1 MPSNN
6 DEWACGNEMQVLTFS
21 HRSQLSMQGQ
31 HNGNCIGSG
40 LRISIN
46 VPISMN

>member
-1 MPSNN
+1 MPSDN

-31 HNGNCIGSG
+31 RTDGSCIGSG
-40 LRISIN
+40 LRISI
-46 VPISMN
+46 